1 MYERKVLLI
10 KQLDKTYSLRNK
22 TLGGVATF
30 LCNGKTVKVNLNLV
44 NIDRRKAENWSV
56 VADFGNSGFIYP
68 LCQEKEL
75 PITTIAQASLIITAD
90 DVAAAFADT
99 SGKPNE
105 ELLKKFSS
113 GGFAKKENI
122 DMKENDNLK
131 FNDIFKQAEKVNSDS
146 EKKTGLKDIFSD
158 QKSTEYEKFIL
169 SSDNYYLSDYSDEKT
184 FDSKCEDEQKHFDAT
199 VFSWQ
204 TNGEG
209 KAKEILKK
217 SSPNKAVKE
226 YADVF
231 TENAGKSG
239 FYSAVKKEIATLFD
253 SFPVYIELTEKIKN
267 SVWTKIDGKN
277 GRYFVLGLVLLEGMP
292 KYICYALPAK
302 QGMFSA
308 KSKYLKTGS
317 GYQIITQD
325 AETGLIEENAEFLRS
340 LI

>member
-1 MYERKVLLI
+1 MYERKVMLI
-10 KQLDKTYSLRNK
+10 KQLDKTYSLKNK

-44 NIDRRKAENWSV
+44 NIDRRKAEKWSV
-56 VADFGNSGFIYP
+56 VADFGSSGFIYP

-75 PITTIAQASLIITAD
+75 PITSIAQASLIITAD

-105 ELLKKFSS
+105 ELMKKFSL
-113 GGFAKKENI
+113 GGFAKKENT
-122 DMKENDNLK
+122 DMNENDNMK
-131 FNDIFKQAEKVNSDS
+131 SNDIFEQAEKVNVN
-146 EKKTGLKDIFSD
+146 EKKSGIKEIFSD

-169 SSDNYYLSDYSDEKT
+169 SSDNYYLSDYGDEKSS
-184 FDSKCEDEQKHFDAT
+184 SKNEDEQELFDSA

-209 KAKEILKK
+209 KAKEIFNKT
-217 SSPNKAVKE
+217 SPNKAVKE

-239 FYSAVKKEIATLFD
+239 FYVAVKKEIATLFD
-253 SFPVYIELTEKIKN
+253 SFPVYMELTEKIKN

-302 QGMFSA
+302 QGVFSA

>member
-1 MYERKVLLI
+1 MLI
-10 KQLDKTYSLRNK
+10 KQLDKTYSLKNK

-44 NIDRRKAENWSV
+44 NIDRRKAGKWSV

-75 PITTIAQASLIITAD
+75 PITSIAQASLIITAD
-90 DVAAAFADT
+90 DIAAAFADT

-105 ELLKKFSS
+105 ELMKKFSL
-113 GGFAKKENI
+113 GGFAKKDNI
-122 DMKENDNLK
+122 DMKENINLK
-131 FNDIFKQAEKVNSDS
+131 SNNNIFEQAEKVNPNT
-146 EKKTGLKDIFSD
+146 EKKTGIKDIFTD

-169 SSDNYYLSDYSDEKT
+169 SSDNYYLSDYNDEKT
-184 FDSKCEDEQKHFDAT
+184 FDEKISSKSDNEQKHFDAT

-209 KAKEILKK
+209 KAKEIFKK
-217 SSPNKAVKE
+217 PSHKNAVKE

-239 FYSAVKKEIATLFD
+239 FYTAVKKEIATLFD

-267 SVWTKIDGKN
+267 SVWTRIEGKN